1 MEKRTIRKEDGRYLI
16 FYGFER
22 PIPPVIDEKKSAEAK
37 RAAGG
42 SPSSKSGKGEEA

>member
-22 PIPPVIDEKKSAEAK
+22 PIPEVNEEKGAPADDNEAPPTD
-37 RAAGG
+37 G
-42 SPSSKSGKGEEA
+42 PGKGGDA